1 MQALAAQAEA
11 TLKLTHNVGGAAS
24 FLEVAT
30 SEEPGVL
37 LERTSYCVK
46 CVVAY
51 FVFFFLLFVW
61 FSSAALLSVFRFVDM
76 STLRSRLTSAGA
88 TQS

>member
-51 FVFFFLLFVW
+51 FVFFSLLFVW
-61 FSSAALLSVFRFVDM
+61 FRPPHCFLSFALSTFPHSVR
-76 STLRSRLTSAGA
+76 G
-88 TQS
+88 